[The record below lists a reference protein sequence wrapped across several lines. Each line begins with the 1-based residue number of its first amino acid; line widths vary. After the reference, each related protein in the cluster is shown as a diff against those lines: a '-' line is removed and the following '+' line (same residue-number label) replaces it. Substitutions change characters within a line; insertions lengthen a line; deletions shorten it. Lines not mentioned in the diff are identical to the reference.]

1 MKYKE
6 LCKKIIAYSFYS
18 LFLLVPLLFAGDTSE
33 LFELNKMW
41 YTFGISAVIFAAW
54 GTKMVLEK
62 KFSIQRTPLDIPIA
76 IFLIA
81 HIVST
86 VFSMDPGTS
95 WWGYY
100 SRFNGGLLSL
110 LCYILLYYA
119 FASNLTLEHV
129 HKSLKVLLVSGLL
142 TGLWGFPSHFG
153 YDPTCLLFRGQLD
166 TACWTDAF
174 KPTIRTFSTLGQPAW
189 FAAILALLIPITM
202 SYALISSRRFMWV
215 YLSLAAFFYVNLL
228 FTNTRA
234 GFLGFWIGNALFWL
248 LIYVRQVH
256 RRIISKKLFLKAL
269 LLLSSV
275 FIICTF
281 IFGGPLGSFTKYTL
295 PSIMNP
301 IQKPPPELS
310 FTGAPA
316 APSAYKSLTE
326 ITDSGKI
333 RLLVW
338 EGAINAWKQH
348 PIIGTG
354 VETFAFAYY
363 KYKPVGHNL
372 TSEWDY
378 LYNKAHNE
386 YLNYLTT
393 TGIVGLGSYLAFI
406 GLFLWHTTKRVIVRN
421 KKMEKNDDT
430 ATEEKNVIL
439 IIGLFAAFVTILI
452 TNFFGFSVVIINLCM
467 FLFPVFIFMLGNML
481 HEKKKLVYAFSDTT
495 KTKSISSLQWTL
507 ISGFIIFAL
516 WMNIGLLIYRTAD
529 IAYAYGNNL
538 DKAGEF
544 GQAYEYLDTAVK
556 TMPSE
561 NVYKDELAIN
571 LAANAA
577 ALFAQKDTANAT
589 DLAKRAAA
597 MSDEVVAKN
606 PNNVSYWKNRVR
618 LFYTLASADTQN
630 QSEYLSKSLQA
641 IDKAKELAPNDAKI
655 AYNQGIMYGQAGD
668 AEKAIKLLEETLRLR
683 PGYPDVYIAL
693 GLYYRQTAI
702 DKNGNVINPE
712 RNKKAIDTY
721 EYYVKNIT
729 ADNKEVNDSLAAW
742 KK

>member
-6 LCKKIIAYSFYS
+6 ICKKIIAYSFYS
-18 LFLLVPLLFAGDTSE
+18 LFLLVPLIFSGDTSE

-41 YTFGISAVIFAAW
+41 FTFGISAVIFATW
-54 GTKMVLEK
+54 GIKMVLEK
-62 KFSIQRTPLDIPIA
+62 KISIQRTPLDIPIM
-76 IFLIA
+76 IFLGA
-81 HIVST
+81 HIIST
-86 VFSMDPGTS
+86 IFSMDPGTS

-100 SRFNGGLLSL
+100 SRFNGGLLSII
-110 LCYILLYYA
+110 CYIMLFYA
-119 FASNLTLEHV
+119 FVSNLTVQHV
-129 HKSLKVLLVSGLL
+129 FNSLKVLLVSGLL

-153 YDPTCLLFRGQLD
+153 YDPTCMLFRGQLD
-166 TACWTDAF
+166 TTCWTDAF

-202 SYALISSRRFMWV
+202 SFSLISSKKYMWI
-215 YLSLAAFFYVNLL
+215 YLSLAAFFYINLL

-234 GFLGFWIGNALFWL
+234 GFLGFWIGNVLFWL
-248 LIYVRQVH
+248 LIYIRQVH
-256 RRIISKKLFLKAL
+256 KKLITKKLFLKAVVL
-269 LLLSSV
+269 LN
-275 FIICTF
+275 IIFLFCTF
-281 IFGGPLGSFTKYTL
+281 IFGGPLGNFTKYTL
-295 PSIMNP
+295 PSIMSP
-301 IQKPPPELS
+301 VQQKQPELS
-310 FTGAPA
+310 LSGAPV
-316 APSAYKSLTE
+316 SASPYKSLTE

-393 TGIVGLGSYLAFI
+393 TGILGLGSYLAFI
-406 GLFLWHTTKRVIVRN
+406 GLFLFHTTKRIIKTVNTQRN
-421 KKMEKNDDT
+421 HDVG
-430 ATEEKNVIL
+430 TEEKNIIL
-439 IIGLFAAFVTILI
+439 ITGLLSAFVTILI

-467 FLFPVFIFMLGNML
+467 FLIPIFIFMLGNMI
-481 HEKKKLVYAFSDTT
+481 HEKKKIVYAFSDTA
-495 KTKSISSLQWTL
+495 KTNNISSVQWIL
-507 ISGFIIFAL
+507 ISAFIIFAL

-538 DKAGEF
+538 NKTGEF
-544 GQAYEYLDTAVK
+544 GKAYEYLDSAVK

-571 LAANAA
+571 LAANVAT
-577 ALFAQKDTANAT
+577 LYAQKDTQNANT
-589 DLAKRAAA
+589 FLRRAVSL
-597 MSDEVVAKN
+597 SDEVVAEN

-630 QSEYLSKSLQA
+630 QYIYFTKALQA

-655 AYNQGIMYGQAGD
+655 AYNQGVMYGQTGEI
-668 AEKAIKLLEETLRLR
+668 EKAITLLENTLTLR
-683 PGYPDVYIAL
+683 PGYPDVYVAL

-702 DKNGNVINPE
+702 DKNGNVINEE
-712 RNKKAIDTY
+712 RNKKAIETY
-721 EYYVKNIT
+721 EYYVKNIST
-729 ADNKEVNDSLAAW
+729 DNKEVNDSLAAW